1 MFNLILEKKIEYCFL
16 EKYSHFK
23 ETEAEKKLNWE
34 LLFSKMDSMNLTKAE
49 KELIRYDI
57 LHNEA
62 IYRRKKFL
70 FSHFILYLN

>member
-1 MFNLILEKKIEYCFL
+1 MLFIILEIKNILIL

-62 IYRRKKFL
+62 IYRRKKLVLFL
-70 FSHFILYLN
+70 FSK